1 MNPFDMAIVV
11 ILGYCVIRGIFRGL
25 IKEVFSAIALVT
37 GFYVA
42 YYYSET
48 VSLMLSEWIT
58 APAYIHII
66 SFVLLFCIVF
76 LIITVIGLLLRFIVK
91 IALLGVLDRI
101 FGGVFGALKA
111 IVIISLVYLLLTT
124 FLPRGG
130 RSMVLK
136 SKLAPQVYAIGKG
149 IVCVIP
155 ESTRDTFNKNLENLK
170 KDWSRKSH
178 RDDSNYRL

>member
-25 IKEVFSAIALVT
+25 IKEVFSAIGVVA

-42 YYYSET
+42 YVYHET
-48 VSLMLSEWIT
+48 VSLILSEWIT

-66 SFVLLFCIVF
+66 SFVLLFCMVF

-101 FGGVFGALKA
+101 LGAVFGALKA
-111 IVIISLVYLLLTT
+111 IVIVSLIYLLLST
-124 FLPRGG
+124 FLPQGG

-136 SKLAPQVYAIGKG
+136 SKLAPQVHAIGKG
-149 IVCVIP
+149 IVRVIP
-155 ESTRDTFNKNLENLK
+155 ESTRDTFNKNLEKLN
-170 KDWSRKSH
+170 KDWHRKP
-178 RDDSNYRL
+178 